1 MNKNKPVLVGIIE
14 LSTIGEELLAEMS
27 PGNLNLSNKIG
38 YCTIEVWPDEGQIP
52 HFHIITKNK
61 IKWECCIEIFRPRYF
76 SHGSKQGTLS
86 NKQLKILDDWLREE
100 EDNESTGG
108 WKVSIYKPDGTSY
121 HSISFDRISKYFDKR
136 YDFLWYDGCVV

>member
-86 NKQLKILDDWLREE
+86 NKQLKILDDWLRSPYNGNYLRADTIWDAIAGLWELQG
-100 EDNESTGG
+100 NPT
-108 WKVSIYKPDGTSY
+108 KNFINNAKQPDYT
-121 HSISFDRISKYFDKR
+121 KT
-136 YDFLWYDGCVV
+136 V